1 MRVIR
6 MFAAL
11 ITALALVGGCGS
23 RGVVS
28 STPRSP
34 ADPKE
39 QLLAGIKAL
48 NSATFRIA
56 GSSTLNSVSSTSE
69 GVADPGRRAM
79 RLTQSASAAAGKA
92 TKTDVVVLGTDV
104 YLRFDV
110 PALPGVPSGR
120 WAHIDGRRLTSFRAV
135 GVGGPD
141 DLSGKLALV
150 SALTSIERTGPDELR
165 GTVDLSTGGS
175 VLPEVAGALGDGLKN
190 AQWQARFG
198 PQGRLTWVSV
208 TVPASGGIPAIT
220 TDTTYSG
227 FGEPVVVDRPSA
239 GDIVEAPEN
248 VYKLLGQ

>member
-1 MRVIR
+1 

-23 RGVVS
+23 VAS
-28 STPRSP
+28 PTSEAP

-79 RLTQSASAAAGKA
+79 RLTQAASAAAGKA

-110 PALPGVPSGR
+110 PALPGVPAGR
-120 WAHIDGRRLTSFRAV
+120 WAHIDGRRLTSLRAV

-150 SALTSIERTGPDELR
+150 DALTSIERTGPDELR
-165 GTVDLSTGGS
+165 GTVDLSKGGS
-175 VLPEVAGALGDGLKN
+175 VLPGAAGALGDGLKN

-198 PQGRLTWVSV
+198 PQGRLTFVSV
-208 TVPASGGIPAIT
+208 TVPASGAVPAIT

-227 FGEPVVVDRPSA
+227 FGEPVTVERPSA
-239 GDIVEAPEN
+239 REIVEAPEN
-248 VYKLLGQ
+248 VYTFLGR

>member
-6 MFAAL
+6 VFAAL
-11 ITALALVGGCGS
+11 VLAWALVGCGS
-23 RGVVS
+23 GGVAPPAS
-28 STPRSP
+28 

-39 QLLAGIKAL
+39 QLIAGVKAL

-79 RLTQSASAAAGKA
+79 RLTQSASAAAGTA
-92 TKTDVVVLGTDV
+92 TKTDVVVLATDV

-110 PALPGVPSGR
+110 PALPGVPAGR
-120 WAHIDGRRLTSFRAV
+120 WAHLDGRRLTSLRAV

-141 DLSGKLALV
+141 DPSGRFALV
-150 SALTSIERTGPDELR
+150 DALTSIERTGPDELR
-165 GTVDLSTGGS
+165 GTVDLSKGAG
-175 VLPEVAGALGDGLKN
+175 VLPGVSGALGDGLKN
-190 AQWQARFG
+190 ARWQARFG
-198 PQGRLTWVSV
+198 PQGRLAWVSV

-227 FGEPVVVDRPSA
+227 FGEPVTVDRPPVR
-239 GDIVEAPEN
+239 DVVEAPEN
-248 VYKLLGQ
+248 VYTLLGQ